1 MIPDRSTPRVPEMF
15 IFGTQDFK
23 NKVYDS
29 IKQGA
34 VLQRF
39 PSVKENKMEFILPD
53 NQTFGS
59 VYMDFIGENYTL
71 LVYENTTHDHTN
83 PWEFKVK
90 EHDFVFKKDSKLSNI
105 QNFENLVKY
114 FKEIEEMISEFVVE
128 QFDTEYKEGI
138 PKGLTDL
145 LEYELFI
152 GLSEVCDHFEFNLV
166 VADVFKGNFDNI
178 KTVIIPI
185 IRVVE
190 NSSQSV
196 FFKHVIFKR

>member
-1 MIPDRSTPRVPEMF
+1 MIPDHSTPRVPEMF

-71 LVYENTTHDHTN
+71 LVYENTTYDHTN

-90 EHDFVFKKDSKLSNI
+90 EHDFVFKKDSKFSDL

-114 FKEIEEMISEFVVE
+114 FKEIEEIISEFVVE
-128 QFDTEYKEGI
+128 KFGTEYKEGI
-138 PKGLTDL
+138 PKGLTGL
-145 LEYELFI
+145 LEYELFV
-152 GLSEVCDHFEFNLV
+152 GLSEVCDQFEFNLV
-166 VADVFKGNFDNI
+166 VADVFEGNFNNI

-185 IRVVE
+185 IRIVE

-196 FFKHVIFKR
+196 FFKDVIFKR

>member
-1 MIPDRSTPRVPEMF
+1 MTPDLAASRTPMMF
-15 IFGTQDFK
+15 IFGTKDFK

-39 PSVKENKMEFILPD
+39 PSAKENKMEFMLPT

-59 VYMDFIGENYTL
+59 VYMDFIGENYAL
-71 LVYENTTHDHTN
+71 LVYENTNHDHTN

-90 EHDFVFKKDSKLSNI
+90 EQDFVFKKDPKLSNL

-114 FKEIEEMISEFVVE
+114 FKEIEESISKFVME
-128 QFDTEYKEGI
+128 QFNYEYKEGI

-145 LEYELFI
+145 LEYDLFV
-152 GLSEVCDHFEFNLV
+152 GLADVCDQFEFNLV
-166 VADVFKGNFDNI
+166 AADVFEGDLNSI
-178 KTVIIPI
+178 KTVVMAF

-190 NSSQSV
+190 NKNQSV
-196 FFKHVIFKR
+196 FFKDVIFKG